1 MIKTIADPYLAQN
14 AGRRYPLADDTPYT
28 DVPCDTAILDFRC
41 TVRGVPAGH
50 TPRAWLV
57 RAKTLETP
65 EGSAKQLTVEVRD
78 DTSGETISTLVF
90 ELPGDMAA
98 GHSHRIRAR
107 DRDGRSLGEMT
118 VSAEAAGSCIPE
130 REMSIPF
137 AWTTVVCDSLKV
149 DSLQSANSKGDA
161 RDKTDPAG
169 RDVVAVLDGEVAL
182 AEGRNVEPYLDGAA
196 LRLDIRKG
204 AGLGERC
211 QTAAAGGGQTCDTVL
226 FTVNG
231 ERPGSDGDLRIVG
244 DGGVTVTPRPEEN
257 TVEIGLGSAALAR
270 LAAEC
275 RRTCAAG

>member
-50 TPRAWLV
+50 APRAWLV
-57 RAKTLETP
+57 RAGTPDEP
-65 EGSAKQLTVEVRD
+65 EGSAKRLTVEVRD
-78 DTSGETISTLVF
+78 GGETISTLVF
-90 ELPGDMAA
+90 ELPADMAA
-98 GHSHRIRAR
+98 GHSHRIQA
-107 DRDGRSLGEMT
+107 RDGRSLGEMT
-118 VSAEAAGSCIPE
+118 VSAEAAGACIPE

-149 DSLQSANSKGDA
+149 DSLRSANPGDDA
-161 RDKTDPAG
+161 RDETDPEG
-169 RDVVAVLDGEVAL
+169 RNVVAVLDGEVAL

-211 QTAAAGGGQTCDTVL
+211 QTAAAGDGQTCDTVL
-226 FTVNG
+226 FTING
-231 ERPGSDGDLRIVG
+231 ERPGSDGDLLIVG
-244 DGGVTVTPRPEEN
+244 DGGVTVTPRPKEHA
-257 TVEIGLGSAALAR
+257 VEIGLGSAALAR